1 MSIIQTLS
9 RWNRKRLER
18 RKQARLKK
26 QVPAYTRW
34 IQDFGTLTLDQ
45 ASTLRQQHQ
54 DAGPLISVLI
64 PTYNPDITHL
74 SAAIES
80 VLNQLHGRLE
90 VCIADDA
97 STNPAVR
104 ATIEAYASQDARVKF
119 TFREKNGHISA
130 ASNSA
135 LELATGDFV
144 ALLDQDDLLA
154 EFALAAVAKA
164 IKDHPDAGL
173 IYSDEDKINDSGR
186 RFDPH
191 FKPEW
196 NATLLRS
203 QNYMC
208 HLSVIRRSL
217 IKAVGGFRLGFEGAQ
232 DHDLVLRCTEQLSDK
247 QIVHIPLVLY
257 HWRVHE
263 GSTAQNLGS
272 KPYAQINGCKA
283 IQEHLDRRGVQA
295 TAELDGVFY
304 RVRYKLP
311 DLKPRVSII
320 LLTRD
325 RPELLRKCV
334 HSVLT
339 STHYDNL
346 EVIIV
351 DNGTVDREAL
361 GLLETFAL
369 DPRVKL
375 LRDPSP
381 FNFSTLNNR
390 AAELATGEYYCLM
403 NNDIEVL
410 DPDWLN
416 EMVSVALQP
425 GVGAVGARLYYPNRK
440 IQHAGVITGIG
451 GVAGHAFKNQQRD
464 DWNYMAR
471 SRLMLELTAVTAA
484 CMITPRS
491 VYRQLGG
498 LEEANLAVAFNDID
512 YCLRVCEAGHKVIYD
527 PYAEFVHHESAS
539 RGYEDSPEKKRRY
552 QSEEAYMLTRWEKWL
567 PNDRAYNPNLT
578 LQDCDFAIAAQPR
591 VQAFQWLTR
600 G

>member
-34 IQDFGTLTLDQ
+34 IEDFGTLTPDQ
-45 ASTLRQQHQ
+45 CATFRQRHHA
-54 DAGPLISVLI
+54 AGPLISVVI
-64 PTYNPDITHL
+64 PTYNPDIAHL
-74 SAAIES
+74 NAAVES
-80 VLNQLHGRLE
+80 VLSQFHSRLE

-97 STNPAVR
+97 STNPEVR
-104 ATIEAYASQDARVKF
+104 ATIEAFAARDARVKF

-164 IKDHPDAGL
+164 IEEHPDVGL

-191 FKPEW
+191 FKPDW

-203 QNYMC
+203 QNYIC
-208 HLSVIRRSL
+208 HLTVIRRSL
-217 IKAVGGFRLGFEGAQ
+217 IEAVGGFRQGFEGSQ
-232 DHDLVLRCTEQLSDK
+232 DHDLILRCTERLRSE

-283 IQEHLDRRGVQA
+283 VQEHLDRLGVQA
-295 TAELDGVFY
+295 TAEVDGMFY
-304 RVRYKLP
+304 RVRHKLP
-311 DLKPRVSII
+311 AVTPRVSII

-334 HSVLT
+334 RSVLT
-339 STHYDNL
+339 STRYDNL

-351 DNGTVDREAL
+351 DNGTIDPEAL
-361 GLLETFAL
+361 GLLDTFAR

-390 AAELATGEYYCLM
+390 AAKVATGEYFCLM

-410 DPDWLN
+410 APGWLS

-425 GVGAVGARLYYPNRK
+425 GVGAVGARLYYPNGK

-451 GVAGHAFKNQQRD
+451 GVAGHSFKNQQRD

-484 CMITPRS
+484 CMVTPRS
-491 VYRQLGG
+491 VYEHLGG

-539 RGYEDSPEKKRRY
+539 RGYEDSPEKKQRY
-552 QSEEAYMLTRWEKWL
+552 RSEEAYMLARWEKWL

-578 LQDCDFAIAAQPR
+578 LQDCNFAIAAQPR
-591 VQAFQWLTR
+591 VQAAQWLAR
-600 G
+600 R